1 MRPMPNGGLRIAKQ
15 KSPSAGFRLIS
26 LLPFLFFMLMELIPL
41 QAWADWSPLI
51 DRLVRDGN
59 DKKSVAELFARPEA
73 RFDPDPMSRKLEE
86 LIRRLSH
93 KPSTEQEARIS
104 ALFNKLLRPER
115 INQALAYT
123 HENKATL
130 NSIQARYCVPEEIVV
145 AIMLVETELGRNTGS
160 RKAFNTLASMALAG
174 DLEMIRPYLAGDL
187 LTASNEDYARRRCR
201 EKSDW
206 AYQEL
211 ISLIHYA
218 WKNKIDPLEIP
229 GSIYGAIGLCQF
241 MPSNVSPY
249 GVDADG
255 DGRIDLFAAQDALHS
270 IGRYLHSH
278 GWKCKM
284 SRKGQYRVV
293 MAYNRSPIYANTVLD
308 IAEKIRT
315 KARDEKPGDEKT
327 DRS

>member
-1 MRPMPNGGLRIAKQ
+1 M
-15 KSPSAGFRLIS
+15 
-26 LLPFLFFMLMELIPL
+26 LLLLFFMLTGLVPL

-59 DKKSVAELFARPEA
+59 DEKTVAELFARPEA
-73 RFDPDPMSRKLEE
+73 RFDPDPMSRKIET
-86 LIRRLSH
+86 LIRQQSRE
-93 KPSTEQEARIS
+93 PSADQEARIR
-104 ALFNKLLRPER
+104 ALYNKFLRPELIDR
-115 INQALAYT
+115 AFAYT

-130 NSIQARYCVPEEIVV
+130 KSIQTRYCVPDEIVV

-160 RKAFNTLASMALAG
+160 RKAFNTLASMALTR
-174 DLEMIRPYLAGDL
+174 DLEVIRPYLAGDL
-187 LTASNEDYARRRCR
+187 LTASSEAYARRRCR

-255 DGRIDLFAAQDALHS
+255 DGRIDLFATEDALHS
-270 IGRYLHSH
+270 MGKYLRSH
-278 GWKCKM
+278 GWKCNM
-284 SRKGQYRVV
+284 SRKSQYRVI

-308 IAEKIRT
+308 IAEKLRI
-315 KARDEKPGDEKT
+315 KARDEKPRAGQT

>member
-1 MRPMPNGGLRIAKQ
+1 ENTTTLKG
-15 KSPSAGFRLIS
+15 
-26 LLPFLFFMLMELIPL
+26 
-41 QAWADWSPLI
+41 
-51 DRLVRDGN
+51 
-59 DKKSVAELFARPEA
+59 
-73 RFDPDPMSRKLEE
+73 
-86 LIRRLSH
+86 IR
-93 KPSTEQEARIS
+93 
-104 ALFNKLLRPER
+104 
-115 INQALAYT
+115 
-123 HENKATL
+123 
-130 NSIQARYCVPEEIVV
+130 ARYCVPEEIIV

-187 LTASNEDYARRRCR
+187 LTAANEDYARRRCR

-211 ISLIHYA
+211 LSLIHYA

-255 DGRIDLFAAQDALHS
+255 DGRIDLFATDDALHS
-270 IGRYLHSH
+270 IGKYLRNH
-278 GWKCKM
+278 GWKCQM
-284 SRKGQYRVV
+284 SRKSRHRAI

-308 IAEKIRT
+308 IAEKLRI
-315 KARDEKPGDEKT
+315 KARDEKPGAEQADC
-327 DRS
+327 S